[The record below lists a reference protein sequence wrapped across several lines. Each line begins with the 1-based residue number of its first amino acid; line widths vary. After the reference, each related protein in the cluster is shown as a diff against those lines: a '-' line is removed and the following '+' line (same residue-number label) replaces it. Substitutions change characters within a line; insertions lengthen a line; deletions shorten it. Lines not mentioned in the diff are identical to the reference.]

1 MDMDGK
7 NVIKFSGEHADWYPI
22 ITLDSEW
29 FAFVSSR
36 DGNEE
41 IYAMHV
47 NTNNVMRLT
56 ENPAQ
61 DTTPAISS
69 DENWVVFASKRQ
81 GGGFQLYRKVFQEE
95 Q

>member
-1 MDMDGK
+1 
-7 NVIKFSGEHADWYPI
+7 
-22 ITLDSEW
+22 
-29 FAFVSSR
+29 
-36 DGNEE
+36 
-41 IYAMHV
+41 MHV